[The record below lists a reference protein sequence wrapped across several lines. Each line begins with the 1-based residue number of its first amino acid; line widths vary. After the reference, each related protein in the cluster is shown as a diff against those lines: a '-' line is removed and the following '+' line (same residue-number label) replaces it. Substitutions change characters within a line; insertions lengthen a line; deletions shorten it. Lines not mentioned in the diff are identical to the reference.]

1 MALVFISHAHR
12 DEALVRRLT
21 AFICDALG
29 LAPADFFVSSQDGRT
44 VAPAAHIRDS
54 ILAELASARSLIV
67 VVTPNSA
74 ARPWVWL
81 EAGNRLGR
89 SDRANP
95 LFVVPTARHVS
106 LLAPVADLRGVQLD
120 DAGQLHELVKAIG
133 QQLERPVR
141 DLLDYKP
148 SLEELSRTVAT
159 LYSPW
164 RERVVASGA
173 WVRRQWLA
181 VLCLVLGAA
190 LTLYGARQV
199 ADARREAQLTER
211 ETTDA
216 LNTEV
221 VRTAA
226 RFMILKGAVLS
237 GTQGISGATVM
248 ASKQAAVREADQ
260 CLEPSCTLNLTDSDG
275 EFRIDLTRIQA
286 ENGDD
291 IVLSVNARGFAF
303 FSQNVRLD
311 VRAMDV
317 RVPSHLVK
325 LGGTVPGSGS
335 SPP

>member
-21 AFICDALG
+21 AFIGDALG
-29 LAPADFFVSSQDGRT
+29 LAPSDFFVSSQDGRT

-54 ILAELASARSLIV
+54 VLSELGSARSLIV

-95 LFVVPTARHVS
+95 IFVVPTARHVS
-106 LLAPVADLRGVQLD
+106 LLEPVADLRGVQLD
-120 DAGQLHELVKAIG
+120 DSGQLHELVKAIG
-133 QQLERPVR
+133 QNLDRPLR
-141 DLLDYKP
+141 DVLDYKP
-148 SLEELSRTVAT
+148 ALDELNRTVAS
-159 LYSPW
+159 LYAPW
-164 RERVVASGA
+164 RERLVACSG

-181 VLCLVLGAA
+181 VLCLILGAA
-190 LTLYGARQV
+190 LTMYGARQIAAV
-199 ADARREAQLTER
+199 RRDALLTER

-221 VRTAA
+221 LRTAA
-226 RFMILKGAVLS
+226 RFMILKGAVLT
-237 GTQGISGATVM
+237 GAEGVTGATVM
-248 ASKQAAVREADQ
+248 ASKNAAVRDPAQ
-260 CLEPSCTLNLTDSDG
+260 CLEPECTRNLTDSDG

-286 ENGDD
+286 QNGDD
-291 IVLSVNARGFAF
+291 IVLSVIAPGFAF

-325 LGGTVPGSGS
+325 LGGTTPGPGSS
-335 SPP
+335 QP